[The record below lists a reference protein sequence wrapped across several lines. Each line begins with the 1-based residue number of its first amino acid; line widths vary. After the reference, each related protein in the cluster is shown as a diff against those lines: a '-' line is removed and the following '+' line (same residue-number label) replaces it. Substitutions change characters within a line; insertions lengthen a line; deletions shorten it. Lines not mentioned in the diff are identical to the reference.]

1 MATRLLGVDVGGT
14 TSAVVLGQR
23 ADGGDVRVLERLAF
37 ATETQRGPEPAI
49 GAIRERV
56 GDLGRRSRED
66 GSPVSAVGVSCGGP
80 LDSRRGLVLSPPN
93 LPGWDRIPIV
103 KILEDDT
110 GLCVRLENDANA
122 GALAEWLFGAGRG
135 TRNMVFCTMGT
146 GFGTGMILDGRLY
159 SGTNDSAGELGHVRL
174 ADEGPAG
181 YGKRG
186 SVEGFC
192 SGGGIAQLAHA
203 HAVERLQRGEEVGFC
218 RSIAEAG
225 AITARDV
232 GVAAEAGDSAARELL
247 ADVGRRLGQALAVL
261 VDVVNPERIVLG
273 SIFARQ
279 HSFIWPHCERVLREE
294 ALAPALEVCRVVAAE
309 LGESIGDLAALAVA
323 VEALEADRVD

>member
-1 MATRLLGVDVGGT
+1 
-14 TSAVVLGQR
+14 
-23 ADGGDVRVLERLAF
+23 VLERLAF
-37 ATETQRGPEPAI
+37 ATETERGPEHAI
-49 GAIRERV
+49 GAFRERV
-56 GDLGRRSRED
+56 GALAERSRED
-66 GSPVSAVGVSCGGP
+66 GSPVRAVGVSCGGP

-103 KILEDDT
+103 ETLREDT
-110 GLCVRLENDANA
+110 GLPVRLENDANA
-122 GALAEWLFGAGRG
+122 GALAEWHFGAGRG

-159 SGTNDSAGELGHVRL
+159 SGTNDNAGELGHVRL
-174 ADEGPAG
+174 AEEGPAG

-203 HAVERLQRGEEVGFC
+203 HAVERLQRGEKVGFC

-225 AITARDV
+225 AVTARDV
-232 GVAAEAGDSAARELL
+232 GEAAEAGDPAARELL
-247 ADVGRRLGQALAVL
+247 ADVGRRLGQGLAVL
-261 VDVVNPERIVLG
+261 VDIVNPERIVLG

-279 HSFIWPHCERVLREE
+279 HSFIWPECERVLHEE
-294 ALAPALEVCRVVAAE
+294 ALGPALAVCRVVAAE
-309 LGESIGDLAALAVA
+309 FGESIGDLAALAVA
-323 VEALEADRVD
+323 VEALPAEG

>member
-1 MATRLLGVDVGGT
+1 VEIL
-14 TSAVVLGQR
+14 
-23 ADGGDVRVLERLAF
+23 
-37 ATETQRGPEPAI
+37 
-49 GAIRERV
+49 RE
-56 GDLGRRSRED
+56 
-66 GSPVSAVGVSCGGP
+66 
-80 LDSRRGLVLSPPN
+80 
-93 LPGWDRIPIV
+93 
-103 KILEDDT
+103 DT
-110 GLCVRLENDANA
+110 GLPVRLENDANA

-159 SGTNDSAGELGHVRL
+159 SGTNDNAGELGHVRL

-218 RSIAEAG
+218 RRIAEAG
-225 AITARDV
+225 GITAQDV
-232 GVAAEAGDSAARELL
+232 GEAAEAGDAAARELL
-247 ADVGRRLGQALAVL
+247 ADVGCRLGQALAVL

-279 HSFIWPHCERVLREE
+279 HSFIWPECERVLHEE
-294 ALAPALEVCRVVAAE
+294 ALGPALEVCRVVAAE

-323 VEALEADRVD
+323 VEALEADE